1 MDVMF
6 GQELPHMGLMGRAT
20 SGQYIDPGLD
30 YASLGYPQI
39 QVTHDLPLR
48 SRLYLQSCMKDIASA
63 GYSTSR
69 SHLVVVY
76 DYDPVPLISRTR
88 RERRDGAKD
97 QQASAHRAGP

>member
-39 QVTHDLPLR
+39 QVAHHFLLG
-48 SRLYLQSCMKDIASA
+48 SRLCLQSCMD
-63 GYSTSR
+63 
-69 SHLVVVY
+69 
-76 DYDPVPLISRTR
+76 
-88 RERRDGAKD
+88 
-97 QQASAHRAGP
+97 

>member
-39 QVTHDLPLR
+39 QVDHHPLPG
-48 SRLYLQSCMKDIASA
+48 SRLCLLSCMKALTLE
-63 GYSTSR
+63 GC
-69 SHLVVVY
+69 
-76 DYDPVPLISRTR
+76 
-88 RERRDGAKD
+88 
-97 QQASAHRAGP
+97 

>member
-39 QVTHDLPLR
+39 QVTPHLPLR
-48 SRLYLQSCMKDIASA
+48 SRLYLQSCMKEVASA
-63 GYSTSR
+63 GHSTSR
-69 SHLVVVY
+69 SHLVLVY
-76 DYDPVPLISRTR
+76 DHDPVPLI
-88 RERRDGAKD
+88 
-97 QQASAHRAGP
+97 